1 MSSVGFRQN
10 AASAFRTPQKDASR
24 SEDSMGKPAGSY
36 MVNEPEQNDSHG
48 GNGQGSDSNEKNPI
62 LDQSKKMK
70 IRELDEDQLH
80 LIKSAVTELHLAAF
94 VESFDSGY
102 LLQDV
107 LDALKSEN
115 IVYEW
120 WVLRIPTLVELQGL
134 LEDRIAHARMKD
146 TDIVASEFTR
156 LVFRMLLD
164 SKRVLGQGI
173 IGMVD
178 PSVMVYEI
186 ENVNQSLILKKLK
199 SVGIVTQD
207 NKIMS
212 IPSTDVF
219 EKLFGSLEGGLRIR
233 SYLWGR
239 KDYVV
244 SPIQTNSAKK
254 TKFNFFR
261 H

>member
-1 MSSVGFRQN
+1 MSSVGMGRGP
-10 AASAFRTPQKDASR
+10 ASVFKQPQRDTSR

-36 MVNEPEQNDSHG
+36 MVNGPAGDDSG
-48 GNGQGSDSNEKNPI
+48 SGNGGGSDGSDKNPV

-70 IRELDEDQLH
+70 IRELDEDQLY

-120 WVLRIPTLVELQGL
+120 WVLRIPTLVELQAL
-134 LEDRIAHARMKD
+134 LEDRIAHARKKEND
-146 TDIVASEFTR
+146 QVASDFTR

-186 ENVNQSLILKKLK
+186 ENVNQDLILKKLK
-199 SVGIVTQD
+199 SAGIITVD

-212 IPSTDVF
+212 IPSADVF
-219 EKLFGSLEGGLRIR
+219 AELFGSLEGGLRIR

-244 SPIQTNSAKK
+244 APIQTKPIKEKK
-254 TKFNFFR
+254 FKYFGN
-261 H
+261 